1 MGFLLDLCCVAPPS
15 LQEPKAVAELLGV
28 RAVQHEP
35 KSSRNGRIT
44 QVCVCLRAY
53 VWVLVTVL
61 FLYLLNISV
70 IVLCCM
76 QLSGGLFS
84 LLLLSH

>member
-44 QVCVCLRAY
+44 QVCVFADVCVGVGNSA
-53 VWVLVTVL
+53 V
-61 FLYLLNISV
+61 SV
-70 IVLCCM
+70 IVGHLRYSVVLHTT
-76 QLSGGLFS
+76 QWWTIFASFA
-84 LLLLSH
+84 